1 MLADEPIRSEIR
13 SDKQP
18 PNIQM
23 DTLAVATLEKSTIK
37 NTITLSQKEKSI
49 R

>member
-1 MLADEPIRSEIR
+1 MLVDEPIRSVIM
-13 SDKQP
+13 SDEQP

-23 DTLAVATLEKSTIK
+23 DTLAVSTLEKSAIK
-37 NTITLSQKEKSI
+37 NTATLSQKSKSI

>member
-1 MLADEPIRSEIR
+1 MLADEPIRSVIANDE
-13 SDKQP
+13 QP

-23 DTLAVATLEKSTIK
+23 DTLAVATLEKSAIK
-37 NTITLSQKEKSI
+37 NTITLSQKAKSI